1 MNLAVNN
8 EKGTFSLTLRLKY
21 DEIPGRGP
29 WNCCWSQTRLTGL
42 SYKAQPV
49 FSSNKKYSV
58 PDLTGPRG
66 QKVDDNNQK
75 VRQSALPAD
84 MSSWISLNTANLGV
98 GSRRVMGLN
107 VWQLLE
113 RNYKTQRPNIEEC
126 YLKFIGTLNHPGE
139 ELRLLYSAA
148 CFFTNVNTIRI
159 LQLEIYIVAEPAH
172 LVIHFQHCFF
182 HHSMNTPQDL
192 NKCIDMISVDRFL
205 FLWEKHFYTNS
216 IS

>member
-1 MNLAVNN
+1 MQFKISVCKQQLDLWNKKSVKDGKLRIEMNLAVNN

-113 RNYKTQRPNIEEC
+113 RNYKTQRPNIED
-126 YLKFIGTLNHPGE
+126 L
-139 ELRLLYSAA
+139 LR
-148 CFFTNVNTIRI
+148 NVIKVS
-159 LQLEIYIVAEPAH
+159 LEH
-172 LVIHFQHCFF
+172 
-182 HHSMNTPQDL
+182 
-192 NKCIDMISVDRFL
+192 
-205 FLWEKHFYTNS
+205 
-216 IS
+216 